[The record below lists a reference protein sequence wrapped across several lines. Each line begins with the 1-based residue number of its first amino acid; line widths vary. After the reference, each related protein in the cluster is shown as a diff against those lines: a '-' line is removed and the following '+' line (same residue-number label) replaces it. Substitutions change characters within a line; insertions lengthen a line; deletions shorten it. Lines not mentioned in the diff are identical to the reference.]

1 MSTDAH
7 QLSPTPSLVPSGAPE
22 ASRRDELLRRILEPP
37 PAQPPLNRTWNAI
50 VTIAAREIMR
60 YLRDGAFLLFSVI
73 MPILLILGLE
83 GPLQSNFGAVAG
95 YSLMAFAVTGMLAM
109 TLYQYT
115 LQGILSLLEDRENDF
130 TQELLI
136 APVSRYALIF
146 GKILGASVVALV
158 QGLLILLLGI
168 FFFHFPVSVW
178 GLLLL
183 LPVALLICFSGGALG
198 VLLLSLFNSQRSANQ
213 AIPLLLFPQF
223 FLAGIFI
230 PMRDL
235 PWYLDLLSKITPL
248 RYAVD
253 LLRNVVYS
261 GQPEYGKVVL
271 EGPVINLAVVCALTL
286 LCLVVGTILFV
297 RSKRER

>member
-1 MSTDAH
+1 MATLSHQST
-7 QLSPTPSLVPSGAPE
+7 PTPSAATATE
-22 ASRRDELLRRILEPP
+22 ASRRDELLRHILEPK
-37 PAQPPLNRTWNAI
+37 PAQRPLNHTWNAI
-50 VTIAAREIMR
+50 VTIAARDIMR
-60 YLRDGAFLLFSVI
+60 YLRDRTFLLFSII

-83 GPLQSNFGAVAG
+83 GPLQSNFGQAAG
-95 YSLMAFAVTGMLAM
+95 YSLMSFAVTGMLAM

-115 LQGILSLLEDRENDF
+115 LQSILSLLEDRESDF

-146 GKILGASVVALV
+146 GKILGASAVALL
-158 QGLLILLLGI
+158 QGLLVLLLGI
-168 FFFHFPVSVW
+168 FFFGFPVSFW
-178 GLLLL
+178 SLLLL
-183 LPVALLICFSGGALG
+183 IPVALLICFSGGALG

-223 FLAGIFI
+223 FLSGIFI

-235 PWYLDLLSKITPL
+235 PWYLDLLSKIIPM

-271 EGPVINLAVVCALTL
+271 EGPAINLVVVCALTL

-297 RSKRER
+297 RSERER